1 MEVMVT
7 QKAGVISCDFDSAK
21 SYLND
26 QLEIYRGMVFT
37 EDSKKDA
44 KSTIAELRKQKSAFS
59 DRVKEV
65 KKEYMKPFDDFQ
77 KKANELIALYD
88 EPILFINDQVNAFER
103 KRVEE
108 KQKRIEEIYDEFMDD
123 MKDILPLKKIY
134 NTKWENTTFTEK
146 KIKDDMTSIRLTVIK
161 GLEAIRQMKSDVEE
175 TAIQM
180 FLQSFD
186 VTKAIMYINNHERQK
201 AEILAREQERVRR
214 EEEERIRREERQK
227 LEAEQRHA
235 EELRQAELL
244 AAQEKQKAVE
254 QAKAE
259 AEQSVIDSFIP
270 TEAESDLTTYVYHI
284 TLSADAKNKLEMFMD
299 SVGIEYELI
308 F

>member
-1 MEVMVT
+1 MEVMVS

-21 SYLND
+21 RYLSE

-44 KSTIAELRKQKSAFS
+44 KSTIADLRKQKSAFS

-88 EPILFINDQVNAFER
+88 EPIFFINDQVNEFER
-103 KRVEE
+103 KRIEE
-108 KQKRIEEIYDEFMDD
+108 KKKRIEEIYDEFMSD
-123 MKDILPLKKIY
+123 MKDVLPMKKIY
-134 NTKWENTTFTEK
+134 NTKWENSTFTEK
-146 KIKDDMTSIRLTVIK
+146 KIKDDMTSIRLTVIQ
-161 GLEAIRQMKSDVEE
+161 GLEAIRQMRSNVEE

-180 FLQSFD
+180 FLQDFD

-214 EEEERIRREERQK
+214 EEEDRIRREERQRI
-227 LEAEQRHA
+227 EAEQRHM
-235 EELRQAELL
+235 EELRQAEQRRL
-244 AAQEKQKAVE
+244 ASIE
-254 QAKAE
+254 QARAE
-259 AEQSVIDSFIP
+259 AEQEVISGFIP
-270 TEAESDLTTYVYHI
+270 DVDDTDQTTYVYHI
-284 TLSADAKNKLEMFMD
+284 NLTQDAKNKLEMFMD
-299 SVGIEYELI
+299 SVGIEYELV